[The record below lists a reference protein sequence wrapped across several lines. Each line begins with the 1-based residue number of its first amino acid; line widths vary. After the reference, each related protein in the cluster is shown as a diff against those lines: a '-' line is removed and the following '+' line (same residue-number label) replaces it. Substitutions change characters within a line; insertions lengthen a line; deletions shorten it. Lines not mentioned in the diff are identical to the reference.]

1 VTKELVIEPKKTAAG
16 FLGELWAYREL
27 FFFLAWRDI
36 LVRYKQTA
44 IGITWSVLRPLLT
57 MIVLTIVFGKIA
69 RLPSGGA
76 PYPVLVFA
84 AMLPWQFFSNTLSES
99 SNSLISN
106 AQMVSKVYFPRLI
119 IPTTS
124 MVVSLVD
131 FVIAFG
137 ILIALMLWY
146 GFYPDSRILVL
157 PALLLLAMITS
168 LGTGIGLGPQCKISR
183 LPLRDPVCR
192 TVWAVHLPSW
202 IQQRPRPRAVASA
215 LFHQPNGRRHRR
227 LPVGDTRRRDAH
239 LLARIPALRRARPA
253 ALHHRCPLFPEDR
266 AILRGCDL
274 AVTTAISIENLS
286 KRYIIGH
293 QRREGYATLRDVLMH
308 KLRGLAQR
316 IRHPLSVNAE
326 NTQLEEFWALKD
338 INLEIAE
345 GECVGVSVATGRASQ
360 RS

>member
-69 RLPSGGA
+69 KLPSGGA

-168 LGTGIGLGPQCKISR
+168 LGIGYLVSALNVKYRDFRYVIPFVVQLGLYISPVGFSSDLVPERWRLLYSINPMVGVIDGFRWAILGGETHIYWPGFLLSVGLGLLLFIAGVR
-183 LPLRDPVCR
+183 FFLRTER
-192 TVWAVHLPSW
+192 SFA
-202 IQQRPRPRAVASA
+202 
-215 LFHQPNGRRHRR
+215 
-227 LPVGDTRRRDAH
+227 
-239 LLARIPALRRARPA
+239 
-253 ALHHRCPLFPEDR
+253 
-266 AILRGCDL
+266 
-274 AVTTAISIENLS
+274 
-286 KRYIIGH
+286 
-293 QRREGYATLRDVLMH
+293 DV
-308 KLRGLAQR
+308 
-316 IRHPLSVNAE
+316 I
-326 NTQLEEFWALKD
+326 
-338 INLEIAE
+338 
-345 GECVGVSVATGRASQ
+345 
-360 RS
+360 